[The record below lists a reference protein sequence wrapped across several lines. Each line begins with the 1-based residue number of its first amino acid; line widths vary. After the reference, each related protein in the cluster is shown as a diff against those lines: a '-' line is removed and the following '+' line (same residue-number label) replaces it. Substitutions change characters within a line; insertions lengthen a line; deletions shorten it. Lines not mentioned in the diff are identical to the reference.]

1 VGGEYSLR
9 LELNDTVL
17 AVKGVVVWSVLSEIQ
32 KGREDE
38 TKPFYSAGM
47 KFKDI
52 LSQRLMELLEFIDQ
66 HKIVQEN
73 RLGGLR
79 FHIDAPGKALLDV
92 PQSYRVRVISLSG
105 LLMEDRPA
113 AGPAPRLP
121 DGGHARERGRA
132 ALHGPRR
139 LLRGAR
145 GGRAEAVR
153 DRRGLRR
160 HAARGPGP
168 PGQVHRDPFPKAQ
181 ADMIKRS
188 LSLAAAL
195 AVAALASAAPP
206 PKRAP
211 ESELPSPERLAAV
224 RDYIKKSWTTLSRS
238 LRDLPAAARDP
249 KLHLAEGTPWP
260 VYIPPREDQAAIEA
274 ELKRQLSP
282 ADFATIAVRP
292 LPPAVDMIRE
302 HGLLYL
308 PRPYVVPGGRFNEM
322 YGWDSYFIQVGL
334 LRDGE
339 IAAARDMADNFIYE
353 IENYGTLLNAN
364 RTYYLT
370 RSQPPFLTRM
380 ILGVYEKEHDRAWL
394 RSTLPAVEK
403 YYRFWTSDPHLDKST
418 GLSRYYD
425 TGEGPAPEVES
436 DEKDAAGLSHYDRAR
451 EYYKTHEVPDYDVT
465 RFYDKKADALT
476 GLFYKGD
483 RSMRE
488 SGFDPSSRYGPF
500 SVDIVHYAPVCLNVL
515 LYQMEKDGGEIA
527 RALGDP
533 AVAITWEGRARA
545 AAAAHRPV
553 PVGRE
558 GGALPRLQ
566 LRDRQAPPL
575 RVRHHVL
582 SAVGGRGV
590 QGAGGPRWP
599 RTWRS
604 SRRRAASSPARRP
617 PATSGTRPSAG
628 RPCSSSPWKG
638 CAGTATRPTP
648 TASPASSSP
657 S

>member
-1 VGGEYSLR
+1 
-9 LELNDTVL
+9 
-17 AVKGVVVWSVLSEIQ
+17 
-32 KGREDE
+32 
-38 TKPFYSAGM
+38 
-47 KFKDI
+47 
-52 LSQRLMELLEFIDQ
+52 
-66 HKIVQEN
+66 
-73 RLGGLR
+73 
-79 FHIDAPGKALLDV
+79 
-92 PQSYRVRVISLSG
+92 
-105 LLMEDRPA
+105 
-113 AGPAPRLP
+113 
-121 DGGHARERGRA
+121 
-132 ALHGPRR
+132 
-139 LLRGAR
+139 
-145 GGRAEAVR
+145 
-153 DRRGLRR
+153 
-160 HAARGPGP
+160 
-168 PGQVHRDPFPKAQ
+168 
-181 ADMIKRS
+181 MIKRS

-260 VYIPPREDQAAIEA
+260 VYIPPREDQAAIES

-292 LPPAVDMIRE
+292 LPPAVEMIRE

-436 DEKDAAGLSHYDRAR
+436 DEKDAGGLSHYDRAR
-451 EYYKTHEVPDYDVT
+451 EYYRTHEVLDYDAT

-488 SGFDPSSRYGPF
+488 SGFDPSNRYGPF
-500 SVDIVHYAPVCLNVL
+500 SVDIVHYTPVCLNVL

-545 AAAAHRPV
+545 RQRRIDQYLWDEKAGLYLDYNFEAGKRRHYEFATTFYPLWAGAASKAQAARVARNLALFEAPGGILTSTQTTGNQWDAPFGWAPLQLIAVEGLRRYGYQADADRIARKFIALVTKEFEEHGTIVEKYDLKRRESDVAADIKFGYSANQVGFGWTNGVFVELLAGLEAKAKPRVADSRAAARAATRLVV
-553 PVGRE
+553 PVSG
-558 GGALPRLQ
+558 P
-566 LRDRQAPPL
+566 
-575 RVRHHVL
+575 
-582 SAVGGRGV
+582 GV
-590 QGAGGPRWP
+590 
-599 RTWRS
+599 
-604 SRRRAASSPARRP
+604 
-617 PATSGTRPSAG
+617 SGRPSAVPPDSAG
-628 RPCSSSPWKG
+628 LPDPSP
-638 CAGTATRPTP
+638 
-648 TASPASSSP
+648 
-657 S
+657 